1 MAGWGAAG
9 DGRYADTLRHGQA
22 AITLAEKGAPQHLWL
37 AVNVAWAG
45 ALALGPKDLLQSC
58 TIRIVDSARAAKDDY
73 AVSRAIWTQ
82 VLVHRSIPL
91 GVDVRAAAAE
101 CLELAQRVGN
111 PTLLARAHAVVGI
124 VQCPDNPA
132 AAGEHFAAC
141 EQLARLVNA
150 RIFIVY
156 GVLWGAV
163 AASMQNPDAGLRELA
178 RALDFHQATATPLGA
193 IRVALRDMLPAL
205 AAVGLHRLVVMLD
218 THLPTVAIIQPEG
231 DAAAVQSARHALG
244 AAETDQ
250 AQAQAQAIDF
260 DELLSLLRQELE
272 TVTRTRTTLP
282 EQRPQPPINH

>member
-1 MAGWGAAG
+1 MG
-9 DGRYADTLRHGQA
+9 
-22 AITLAEKGAPQHLWL
+22 
-37 AVNVAWAG
+37 WAG
-45 ALALGPKDLLQSC
+45 ALALGHEDLLQSYAE
-58 TIRIVDSARAAKDDY
+58 RIVDSARAAKDDY

-82 VLVHRSIPL
+82 VLVHRTIPL
-91 GVDVRAAAAE
+91 GIDVRAAAAE

-124 VQCPDNPA
+124 VQCPDNPE

-150 RIFIVY
+150 RMFIAY

-178 RALDFHQATATPLGA
+178 RALDFHQATATPLGP
-193 IRVALRDMLPAL
+193 IRVMFRDMLPAL

-218 THLPTVAIIQPEG
+218 AHLPTVAIIQPDR
-231 DAAAVQSARHALG
+231 DAAAVQSARLALG

-260 DELLSLLRQELE
+260 DKLLSRLRQELE
-272 TVTRTRTTLP
+272 TVLRTRTTLP
-282 EQRPQPPINH
+282 EQRAQPPINNQGS